1 MSVTFGFYNSSN
13 GDRKYNARQI
23 SSIFDGIIQDGI
35 YQNYGNHFEVN
46 DARVVN
52 GTNSM
57 KVYVNTGRAWLNHT
71 WTLNDAI
78 LALDVAAADLSNPRI
93 DTVVIEVNESTRSN
107 SIKIVKGTAAAS
119 PSAPTLTN
127 TNTVH
132 QYPLANI
139 TVRKGVT
146 SISLADITNRIGQA
160 SPNGT
165 PFVTGLFA
173 VMSIDSIIAQWGD
186 QWTRWFNGFSED
198 ADVALENL
206 LDQYTNDNDA
216 KLVELLDQALSHC
229 RNLRAFY
236 RAVPTTNGASK
247 TFTSSNQGYSNQHD
261 FMNDI
266 YPSENIQV
274 GDYLVGSNGYIAQIT
289 YKTDSGQGSGIYSF
303 TVVGTGVT
311 IVPGAS
317 KESPRVLY
325 YLVGGA
331 TAELP
336 EIGIQKSLDSQA
348 VSGVSPNTA
357 LIEGDI
363 LISNTGKVARVLHN
377 PGEWDDQIGDYITVV
392 VGIGNIGSNGVS
404 SQTVYTTLELNSHG
418 ILKVKLHNLPYL
430 NGGRY
435 IKVQKLT
442 GRNKNTHRWTDNPV
456 GFAGAKSEEGSPYAD
471 IPIPSWMPNSGVLQT
486 SFPVTNDILQNGLT
500 VDVSRWLLDAMKP
513 ILLKQTEGQA
523 APDQTDSLAGFADG
537 SYVALLGEY
546 LVGAKPGRIANSRKY
561 SLDVRYRF
569 ILTDAN
575 GSVIG
580 TTKDALSIPYR
591 TFWNSRPGVKRHVSM
606 PVDGDPFLTGSYR
619 IVAN

>member
-173 VMSIDSIIAQWGD
+173 TMSIDSIVAQWVD
-186 QWTRWFNGFSED
+186 QWTQWFNGFSED
-198 ADVALENL
+198 ADEALENL

-216 KLVELLDQALSHC
+216 RLVELLGQALSYS

-247 TFTSSNQGYSNQHD
+247 TFTSSNQGYSNLHD
-261 FMNDI
+261 FTNDI

-289 YKTDSGQGSGIYSF
+289 YKTDFGQGSGIYSF

-317 KESPRVLY
+317 EESPRVLY

-363 LISNTGKVARVLHN
+363 LISNTGKVARVLPN
-377 PGEWDDQIGDYITVV
+377 PGEWDDQINDYITSVI
-392 VGIGNIGSNGVS
+392 GIGDIGSSGVS
-404 SQTVYTTLELNSHG
+404 SQTVYTTLELEGSYL
-418 ILKVKLHNLPYL
+418 LKVKLHNVPYTDGL
-430 NGGRY
+430 Y
-435 IKVQKLT
+435 VKVQKLT
-442 GRNKNTHRWTDNPV
+442 GRSNNAHRWIDNPI
-456 GFAGAKSEEGSPYAD
+456 GFAGAKAEEGSAYED
-471 IPIPSWMPNSGVLQT
+471 VPIPSWMPNAGVLQT
-486 SFPVTNDILQNGLT
+486 SFPVTSEVVQNGLQIN
-500 VDVSRWLLDAMKP
+500 VARWLLDAMKP
-513 ILLKQTEGQA
+513 ILLKQTAGQE

-546 LVGAKPGRIANSRKY
+546 LIGAKAGRIANSRRY

-569 ILTDAN
+569 VLADGN
-575 GSVIG
+575 GNVIG
-580 TTKDALSIPYR
+580 TTQDALSIPYK
-591 TFWNSRPGVKRHVSM
+591 TFWNARPGVKRYVHV
-606 PVDGDPFLTGSYR
+606 PTNGDPVLTGSFR